1 MQDWNAEI
9 RSFIRLCHDHG
20 VRMILVG
27 GGAVNFH
34 GYQRHSADVDFWID
48 VTDQN
53 LKNLARVFREMG
65 YEISRFPREIK
76 EQNQNISVKFSPGA
90 LNLELITRF
99 SLDKTFEEAYEDSV
113 ATRIEGEDI
122 LIWKV
127 LSYDD
132 LIDSKIRSMRPKDLL
147 DIQEL
152 ERIRNSHK

>member
-1 MQDWNAEI
+1 
-9 RSFIRLCHDHG
+9 
-20 VRMILVG
+20 
-27 GGAVNFH
+27 
-34 GYQRHSADVDFWID
+34 VDFWID